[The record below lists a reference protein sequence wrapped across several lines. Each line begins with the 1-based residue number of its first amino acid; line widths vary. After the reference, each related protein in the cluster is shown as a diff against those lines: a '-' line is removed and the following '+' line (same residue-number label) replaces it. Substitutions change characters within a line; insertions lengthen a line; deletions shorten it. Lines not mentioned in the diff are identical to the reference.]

1 MRSMAN
7 VELFDFRDASELS
20 QAAELRASEALR
32 IAIPRAALVLSTIT
46 RRSVSG
52 QLTRFELTAPD
63 DVNLEGCDVYDITM
77 PMPAA
82 PGLSATRH
90 PIGTAVVGRVGVT
103 GLAELLMGGPGDGED
118 RLPTRFERNLLCR
131 RLSEALLPLWDALG
145 LQCAEAPGLAFID
158 NPVPELPLSTVA
170 VGICFS
176 VGERTWE
183 LTLALASAVVDASLG
198 PPPAQNGATMA
209 KAVKDVPVE
218 LAVSFGPIKVS
229 AAELE
234 RIAPGDVIRLD
245 HGLGTPL
252 VALVEGRPMLLVRH
266 GTTGR
271 RLAVEVLEVLDG
283 TTMSPPGGAEGA
295 DQHDDRPDDLG
306 RRHTDQS

>member
-1 MRSMAN
+1 MTLAS

-46 RRSVSG
+46 RRSVGG

-63 DVNLEGCDVYDITM
+63 DVSVEGCDVYDITM

-82 PGLSATRH
+82 PGLAATRH
-90 PIGTAVVGRVGVT
+90 PIGAAIVTRVGVT

-131 RLSEALLPLWDALG
+131 RLGEALLPLWDALG
-145 LQCAEAPGLAFID
+145 LQCSEAPGLAFID

-170 VGICFS
+170 VGLCFS
-176 VGERTWE
+176 IGERSWD

-218 LAVSFGPIKVS
+218 LTVGFAPIRV
-229 AAELE
+229 AAADLE

-245 HGLGTPL
+245 HGIGAPL
-252 VALVEGRPMLLVRH
+252 VAHVEGRPMLLVKH

-283 TTMSPPGGAEGA
+283 SVAGAAAANA
-295 DQHDDRPDDLG
+295 DHDDAPDGPLRHGEHDDL
-306 RRHTDQS
+306 S

>member
-1 MRSMAN
+1 MTTMAN

-46 RRSVSG
+46 RRSVGG

-63 DVNLEGCDVYDITM
+63 EVAIEGCDAYDITM

-82 PGLSATRH
+82 PGLAATRH
-90 PIGTAVVGRVGVT
+90 PIGTAIVPRVAVT
-103 GLAELLMGGPGDGED
+103 GLSELLMGGPGDGED

-145 LQCAEAPGLAFID
+145 LQSLEAPGLAFID

-218 LAVSFGPIKVS
+218 LAVGFGPIKVS
-229 AAELE
+229 AADLE
-234 RIAPGDVIRLD
+234 RIAPGDVIHLD

-252 VALVEGRPMLLVRH
+252 VAVVEGRPMLLVRH

-271 RLAVEVLEVLDG
+271 RLAVEVLQVLDG
-283 TTMSPPGGAEGA
+283 QVLAQPGA
-295 DQHDDRPDDLG
+295 DVDDLHDG
-306 RRHTDQS
+306 GPGARRPEDPS